1 MRLNYLHAGLIIGE
15 VFKMAY
21 CEYVLRNKTKLF
33 YHDSLRFI
41 CLIHVSIDVIVEREF
56 DFAL

>member
-21 CEYVLRNKTKLF
+21 YEYVLRNKTKLF
-33 YHDSLRFI
+33 YHDII
-41 CLIHVSIDVIVEREF
+41 CLIHVSTDVIVEREF